1 MRLPALLLAATAFA
15 ACSSSPDGLVAE
27 VDALTDR
34 DETLASGEFRDVY
47 TVRAAAG
54 QWIKVDVL
62 SSAFSPYLILRSPA
76 GEQTD
81 DPGAGPG
88 DRSALLF
95 QALEDGSYEIS
106 VTSVAAGETG
116 AYALVYEVSDDA
128 PAQGA
133 AGAPS
138 PGLPPGHP
146 ALPGAA
152 PGLSP
157 SPGGP
162 ALRPGTPFTEEEL
175 GEGVQI

>member
-1 MRLPALLLAATAFA
+1 MRLLAFLLAATAVS

-54 QWIKVDVL
+54 QWIKVDLL
-62 SSAFSPYLILRSPA
+62 SSAFDPYLILRSPA

-81 DPGAGPG
+81 DPAVGGG

-95 QALEDGSYEIS
+95 QATEDGRYEIS
-106 VTSVAAGETG
+106 VTSAAAGETG
-116 AYALVYEVSDDA
+116 AYALVYEVTDEA

-133 AGAPS
+133 AG

-146 ALPGAA
+146 SLPGASPGGPAA
-152 PGLSP
+152 PA
-157 SPGGP
+157 PGGP